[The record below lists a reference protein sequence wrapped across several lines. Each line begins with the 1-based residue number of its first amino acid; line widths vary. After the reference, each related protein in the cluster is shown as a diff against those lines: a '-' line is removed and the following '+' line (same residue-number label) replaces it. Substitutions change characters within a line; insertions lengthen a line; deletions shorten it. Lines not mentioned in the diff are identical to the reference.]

1 VLKSVFSKSLYEK
14 RWGLLWW
21 FLAMFLM
28 TFFVM
33 SIFPTF
39 KDTFGQQLNNV
50 PDSLKAILGEA
61 SDYQRIE
68 GFIELQIFLQMIFLT
83 VIYGV
88 VLFTGLL
95 AGDENDGTL
104 QTLLAQ
110 PVSRSRVYWHKL
122 LAGLLLSW
130 LVTFGLFIGVVLG
143 AQIINEPVNLW
154 RLFQGTCMVWLV
166 TLVYSLIG
174 YVLGAITGRRGMAGA
189 LAGIF
194 AFVTYMLNSLVGA
207 VPALKVVNNV
217 SPIKYLSSPRVM
229 DHGLNLINVS
239 LLVGVSAV
247 LVLLGWALFKKRDI
261 YQR

>member
-1 VLKSVFSKSLYEK
+1 MLKSIFSKTLYEK

-28 TFFVM
+28 TLFVM
-33 SIFPTF
+33 AVYPTF

-50 PDSLKAILGEA
+50 PDSLKAILGQA

-68 GFIELQIFLQMIFLT
+68 GFIELQVFLQMIFLT
-83 VIYGV
+83 IIYGA

-95 AGDENDGTL
+95 AGDEGEGTL

-110 PVSRSRVYWHKL
+110 PVGRSKVYWQKL
-122 LAGLLLSW
+122 AAGALLLW
-130 LVTFGLFIGVVLG
+130 LVTFGLFVGVAAGTPLVH
-143 AQIINEPVNLW
+143 ESVNLV
-154 RLFQGTCMVWLV
+154 RLLEGTLMVWLV
-166 TLVYSLIG
+166 TLVYSLLG
-174 YVLGAITGRRGMAGA
+174 YMMGAMTGRRGMAGA

-207 VPALKVVNNV
+207 VPALKVVNHI
-217 SPIKYLSSPRVM
+217 SPIKYLSNPRVM
-229 DHGLNLINVS
+229 DHGLNAGNVS
-239 LLVGVSAV
+239 LMVAAAV
-247 LVLLGWALFKKRDI
+247 VMVLIGWWAFRKRDI